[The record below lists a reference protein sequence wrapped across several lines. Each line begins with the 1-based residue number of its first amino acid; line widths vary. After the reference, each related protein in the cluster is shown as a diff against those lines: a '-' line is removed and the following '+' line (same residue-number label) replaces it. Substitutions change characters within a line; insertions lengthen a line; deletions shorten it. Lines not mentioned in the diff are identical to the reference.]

1 MTDPTRLDLPDGAWA
16 TFRTSYGWG
25 PSARIQA
32 TLLDGAGSEAF
43 MRALVRET
51 VTGCHLPTDA
61 GGWLDWTPTPDIPT
75 LTDEHMD
82 AIAGHVGESVMS
94 RCMANWNAWRKV
106 RPDPKG
112 ISASSTDTPPDS
124 P

>member
-1 MTDPTRLDLPDGAWA
+1 MTDRLDLADGAWV
-16 TFRTSYGWG
+16 TVRTTYGWG
-25 PSARIQA
+25 PSIRIQA
-32 TLLDGAGSEAF
+32 TLVDGDGSEAF
-43 MRALVRET
+43 LRALVRET

-61 GGWLDWTPTPDIPT
+61 GGWLDWSVNPDKRT
-75 LTDEHMD
+75 LTDADMD
-82 AIAGHVGESVMS
+82 AIAGHVGDDVLGH
-94 RCMANWNAWRKV
+94 CQAAWRAWVKG